1 MMEKNKKMQRK
12 AMSIFVLSIIAFVV
26 EVAALAWYIILIV
39 DYVRDLTDQNY
50 DFAKFL
56 NSLAGSVTGLIFL
69 AIVYLALAI
78 AIFVLGIITLTTKLD
93 NQHDS
98 LRVTVGVLA
107 ILSAFVIPFALYIA
121 NIICTSLLLK
131 KLRGQQEPKV
141 TVQHEN
147 SEMLVENTQ
156 NKMK

>member
-39 DYVRDLTDQNY
+39 DYVHDLIDQNY

>member
-1 MMEKNKKMQRK
+1 M
-12 AMSIFVLSIIAFVV
+12 
-26 EVAALAWYIILIV
+26 
-39 DYVRDLTDQNY
+39 RDLTDQNY

-69 AIVYLALAI
+69 AIIYLALAI
-78 AIFVLGIITLTTKLD
+78 AIFVLGIVTLTTKLD
-93 NQHDS
+93 NQYDS

-121 NIICTSLLLK
+121 NIICASLLLK
-131 KLRGQQEPKV
+131 KLRHQQEQEPKV
-141 TVQHEN
+141 TVHYD
-147 SEMLVENTQ
+147 SPEMLVENTQ